1 MRVLLHHQRS
11 RRVSPSV
18 PRNSS
23 APQPRD
29 GIRHSRALCLGV
41 ILLLATGVA
50 HADDFIV
57 YSPHVLVTQSE
68 IELRG
73 FGYGDPRADFSGGR
87 AAELSVS
94 HTFTDW
100 WKPEIYLVRYERAPG
115 STGRM
120 LGYEFE
126 NTFQFTQPGEY
137 WADFGFLASYEH
149 QTVAGIPDAVE
160 FGPLVEKTVGRF
172 THRLNF
178 IWEKQVGTG
187 ASGKYAFRYSYSGTY
202 AVSPA
207 FRPGIEAYGR
217 PDDRAYQVGP
227 IVAGEWHVPGT
238 TSSLEYRTGVV
249 LGINAAAPRRTWL
262 AQVEY
267 EFF

>member
-1 MRVLLHHQRS
+1 VYPSS
-11 RRVSPSV
+11 RKFPSL
-18 PRNSS
+18 
-23 APQPRD
+23 A
-29 GIRHSRALCLGV
+29 LGV
-41 ILLLATGVA
+41 GAILLLVTSMV

-57 YSPHVLVTQSE
+57 YSPHVLATQSE

-73 FGYGDPRADFSGGR
+73 YSYGDPRADFNGGN

-100 WKPEIYLVRYERAPG
+100 WKPEIYLARHEKEPG
-115 STGRM
+115 GSGRL

-149 QTVAGIPDAVE
+149 QIVADKPDAVE
-160 FGPLVEKTVGRF
+160 FGPLVEKTAGRF
-172 THRLNF
+172 THRLNA
-178 IWEKQVGTG
+178 IWEKEVGAG
-187 ASGKYAFRYSYSGTY
+187 AGGKYEFRYSYSGTY
-202 AVSPA
+202 AVSAA
-207 FRPGIEAYGR
+207 FRPGIEAYAR
-217 PDDRAYQVGP
+217 PADRAYQAGP

-238 TSSLEYRTGVV
+238 TSSLEYRFGVV